1 MNTIIP
7 SINTEELQIAAN
19 KYAQE
24 GAVKTIKEFYTGYN
38 SPYIKA
44 LQENLINRG
53 FDHAFTLPDVVANIN
68 EALSTEID
76 KIANAAVSKTF
87 IPLITKILTR
97 ADAEMNFSDILK
109 EFIKCVRFEHDN
121 DQYSD
126 AFDVE
131 VEKDDK
137 TFMRLVISNSDKR
150 YEIGFYN
157 EKKSEEGS
165 KDVYTIYSLPKNY
178 GKSNQTM
185 KIAIDNATLELPFTP
200 GILHD
205 DFVAFIAGLVM
216 ANTKITFDVME
227 FNDDM
232 FPQRDHC
239 HC

>member
-7 SINTEELQIAAN
+7 EINTEVLQIAAN

-24 GAVKTIKEFYTGYN
+24 GAVKTIKDFYTGYN

-44 LQENLINRG
+44 LEENLLNRG

-68 EALSTEID
+68 EALSAEID
-76 KIANAAVSKTF
+76 KIANAAVAKTF
-87 IPLITKILTR
+87 IPLVTKILTR
-97 ADAEMNFSDILK
+97 AEAEMKFSDILT
-109 EFIKCVRFEHDN
+109 EFIKCVRFEYDT
-121 DQYSD
+121 DQD
-126 AFDVE
+126 TDDFDVD

-137 TFMRLVISNSDKR
+137 SFIRLVISNCDKR
-150 YEIGFYN
+150 YEIGFYH
-157 EKKSEEGS
+157 EGTYKEEL
-165 KDVYTIYSLPKNY
+165 KDVYTIFSLPKNH

-185 KIAIDNATLELPFTP
+185 KIAIENATLELPFTP

-205 DFVAFIAGLVM
+205 DFIAFIASLVM
-216 ANTKITFDVME
+216 AETKITFDVME

-232 FPQRDHC
+232 FPSRGHC

>member
-7 SINTEELQIAAN
+7 TINTEELQIAAN

-24 GAVKTIKEFYTGYN
+24 GAVKTIKDFYTGYN

-44 LQENLINRG
+44 LECNLVNRG
-53 FDHAFTLPDVVANIN
+53 FDHSFTLPDVVANIN
-68 EALSTEID
+68 EALTVEID
-76 KIANAAVSKTF
+76 KIANTAVAKTF

-97 ADAEMNFSDILK
+97 ADAEMKFSTILE
-109 EFIKCVRFEHDN
+109 EFIKCVRFQYDT
-121 DQYSD
+121 DQDSYD
-126 AFDVE
+126 FDVE
-131 VEKDDK
+131 VEKEDK
-137 TFMRLVISNSDKR
+137 SFIRLVISNSDKR
-150 YEIGFYN
+150 YELGFYH
-157 EKKSEEGS
+157 EGTYKEEL
-165 KDVYTIYSLPKNY
+165 KDVYTIFSLPKNH

-185 KIAIDNATLELPFTP
+185 KIAIENATLELPFTP

-205 DFVAFIAGLVM
+205 DFIAFIASLVM
-216 ANTKITFDVME
+216 AKTKITFDVME

>member
-7 SINTEELQIAAN
+7 EINTEELQIAAN

-24 GAVKTIKEFYTGYN
+24 GAIKTIKDFYTGYN

-44 LQENLINRG
+44 LEQNLLNRG

-68 EALSTEID
+68 EALSAEID
-76 KIANAAVSKTF
+76 KIANAAVAKTF
-87 IPLITKILTR
+87 IPLVTKILTR
-97 ADAEMNFSDILK
+97 ADAEMKFSQILEK
-109 EFIKCVRFEHDN
+109 FIEHVRFEYDS
-121 DQYSD
+121 DQDSD
-126 AFDVE
+126 DFDVE

-137 TFMRLVISNSDKR
+137 SFLRLVISNSDKR

-157 EKKSEEGS
+157 EKTSKEES
-165 KDVYTIYSLPKNY
+165 KDVYTIYSLPKNH

-200 GILHD
+200 GILYD
-205 DFVAFIAGLVM
+205 DFIAFIAGLVM
-216 ANTKITFDVME
+216 AQTKITFDVMD

-232 FPQRDHC
+232 FPSRGHC

>member
-24 GAVKTIKEFYTGYN
+24 GAVKTIKDFYTGYN

-44 LQENLINRG
+44 LEENLLNRG

-68 EALSTEID
+68 EALSAEID
-76 KIANAAVSKTF
+76 KIANAAVAKTF

-97 ADAEMNFSDILK
+97 ADAEMKFSEILEK
-109 EFIKCVRFEHDN
+109 FIDCVRFEYDT
-121 DQYSD
+121 DQD
-126 AFDVE
+126 TDDFDVE

-137 TFMRLVISNSDKR
+137 SFIRLVISNGDKR
-150 YEIGFYN
+150 YELGFYHEGTYN
-157 EKKSEEGS
+157 EEQ
-165 KDVYTIYSLPKNY
+165 KDVYTIFSLPKNH

-185 KIAIDNATLELPFTP
+185 KIAIENATLELPFTP

-205 DFVAFIAGLVM
+205 DFIAFIAGLVM

-232 FPQRDHC
+232 FPSRGHC

>member
-7 SINTEELQIAAN
+7 TINTEELQIAAN

-24 GAVKTIKEFYTGYN
+24 GAVKTIKDFYTGYN

-44 LQENLINRG
+44 LEENLLNRG
-53 FDHAFTLPDVVANIN
+53 FDNSFTLPDVVANIN
-68 EALSTEID
+68 EALSAEID
-76 KIANAAVSKTF
+76 KIANAAIAKTF
-87 IPLITKILTR
+87 IPLVTKILTR
-97 ADAEMNFSDILK
+97 ADAEMKFSEILEK
-109 EFIKCVRFEHDN
+109 FINCVRFQYDT
-121 DQYSD
+121 DQD
-126 AFDVE
+126 TDDFDID

-137 TFMRLVISNSDKR
+137 SFIRLVISNCDKR

-157 EKKSEEGS
+157 EGTYNEEL
-165 KDVYTIYSLPKNY
+165 KDVYTIYSLPKNH

-185 KIAIDNATLELPFTP
+185 KIAIENATLELPFTP

-205 DFVAFIAGLVM
+205 EFIAFIASLVM
-216 ANTKITFDVME
+216 AKTKITFDVME

>member
-24 GAVKTIKEFYTGYN
+24 GAVKTIKDFYTGYN

-44 LQENLINRG
+44 LEEKLLNRG
-53 FDHAFTLPDVVANIN
+53 FDHSFTLPDVVANIN
-68 EALSTEID
+68 EALSVEID
-76 KIANAAVSKTF
+76 KIANAAVAKTF
-87 IPLITKILTR
+87 IPLVTKILTR
-97 ADAEMNFSDILK
+97 ADAEMKFSGILEK
-109 EFIKCVRFEHDN
+109 FIECVRFEYDN
-121 DQYSD
+121 DQNSD
-126 AFDVE
+126 DFDID
-131 VEKDDK
+131 VEKDGK
-137 TFMRLVISNSDKR
+137 SFIRLVISNCDKR

-157 EKKSEEGS
+157 EGTHKEEL
-165 KDVYTIYSLPKNY
+165 KDVYTIFSLPKNH

-185 KIAIDNATLELPFTP
+185 KIAIENATLELPFTP

-205 DFVAFIAGLVM
+205 DFIAFIAGLVM
-216 ANTKITFDVME
+216 AKTKITFDVME

-232 FPQRDHC
+232 FPSRGHC